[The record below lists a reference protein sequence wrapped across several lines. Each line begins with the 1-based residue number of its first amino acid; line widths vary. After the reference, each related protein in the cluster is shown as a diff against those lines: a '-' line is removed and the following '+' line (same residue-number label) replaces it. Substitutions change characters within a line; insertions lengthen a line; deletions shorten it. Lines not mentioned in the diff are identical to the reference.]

1 VSITKQ
7 GTTKIVAASGGVA
20 TVVFDST
27 PALGDLIVIEAF
39 AATTGPTM
47 GVSGFSNGGQAPN
60 SAGNRFAYQFFKI
73 AGGSETNSYGVNVS
87 GVNNGVIG
95 RVFRATNGFKS
106 AAECIATVNSGGAA
120 TTMTADPAGVPSN
133 ASSVEISTF
142 NSGSSSSTSATLAF
156 DGGSTQAYDT
166 HQAGRAFSGFKI
178 ETSAPADTKAVW
190 ASLASSSS
198 HCAAIAVFVEN
209 SGDASQSASDTGSG
223 ADAKTLSATFART
236 ESGSGADAKTLATS
250 FARSESGAGVDAK
263 TLAVSAARVDIGS
276 GVEGAGAVVAAFAR
290 AEIATGTD
298 ASSISIALGRIDSA
312 SATDA
317 SLLGAALARGDLGT
331 AVDVRTLLAS
341 LARVDVGHG
350 IDTASATLPN
360 VTNKAANDVGHGVEE
375 AVFIVFLIF
384 DTDQGSSTERAVSLQ
399 YLRAQRHMHGS
410 KIRRANSVVPS
421 MRRRT

>member
-47 GVSGFSNGGQAPN
+47 GASGFSNGGQAPN

-142 NSGSSSSTSATLAF
+142 NSG
-156 DGGSTQAYDT
+156 
-166 HQAGRAFSGFKI
+166 
-178 ETSAPADTKAVW
+178 
-190 ASLASSSS
+190 
-198 HCAAIAVFVEN
+198 VFFEHV
-209 SGDASQSASDTGSG
+209 SDTCVRWWVDTGVRHASG
-223 ADAKTLSATFART
+223 GPGILRVQDRD
-236 ESGSGADAKTLATS
+236 ERSGGY
-250 FARSESGAGVDAK
+250 EG
-263 TLAVSAARVDIGS
+263 RVGIVG
-276 GVEGAGAVVAAFAR
+276 EFVVA
-290 AEIATGTD
+290 
-298 ASSISIALGRIDSA
+298 
-312 SATDA
+312 
-317 SLLGAALARGDLGT
+317 
-331 AVDVRTLLAS
+331 
-341 LARVDVGHG
+341 
-350 IDTASATLPN
+350 
-360 VTNKAANDVGHGVEE
+360 
-375 AVFIVFLIF
+375 
-384 DTDQGSSTERAVSLQ
+384 
-399 YLRAQRHMHGS
+399 LRS
-410 KIRRANSVVPS
+410 DRRL
-421 MRRRT
+421 RRELR